1 MVTTLMNCLEIF
13 TVVESRNYFYFV
25 MKKVKILNTKN
36 IFLLGQVSF
45 IFLKETFKD
54 NIDFSNLF
62 RFRSMTSLPFFL

>member
-1 MVTTLMNCLEIF
+1 
-13 TVVESRNYFYFV
+13 
-25 MKKVKILNTKN
+25 MKKVKIWNTKN